1 MVSLLVATDVGEGLH
16 SRLVGFCSA
25 NAKARSMGAAPRGA
39 WNGWVRVLAAT
50 SLMAYRP
57 FPDAKPGSDN
67 ADDDDDDDS
76 RV

>member
-16 SRLVGFCSA
+16 SRLVGLSRA
-25 NAKARSMGAAPRGA
+25 NAGNALDGRPPSGSL
-39 WNGWVRVLAAT
+39 NGWVWVLAAT

-67 ADDDDDDDS
+67 ADDDDDS